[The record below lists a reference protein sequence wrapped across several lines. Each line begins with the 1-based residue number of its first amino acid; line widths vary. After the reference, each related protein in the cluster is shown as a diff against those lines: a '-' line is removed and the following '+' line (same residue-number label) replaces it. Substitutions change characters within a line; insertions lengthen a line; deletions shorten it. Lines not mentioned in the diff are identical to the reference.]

1 MEDEAIKLFF
11 SYSHKDEILRN
22 ELVNHLRI
30 LTREGVIASWDDR
43 KVLPGDEW
51 DHQIHAQL
59 QAADIVLLLISVD
72 FIASDYCNDVEV
84 RIALQRHAEG
94 DVCVIPIILR
104 AVDWTRAPFSKL
116 QALPTNGKPITN
128 YVDRDE
134 AFLDVAQGIRQ
145 VAETMRAQRKQ
156 KWEDKQNALNQY
168 KQKVE
173 EILSSSRGHIS
184 VIARDTLQELCAA
197 LRMTPEE
204 AQDIETRAFKPY
216 HEYEDKLKRYE
227 QTLRKVLAQQPLSEE
242 TKQDLQY
249 RQRDLGIKPEDVARI
264 EQLLLAEGAS
274 LYQEE
279 AQTLQSQE
287 AERARQQD
295 LPAQRTREEMAQARE
310 RAWEAQRAQEE
321 LRAAQDEAQRQQ
333 EAARAQQPER
343 QQQRDTKVH
352 PTLHD
357 DAQPSHAARLSS
369 SKTRLWVGGSMM
381 TIVFAL
387 AFVFFLSSRFRSTD
401 TASNPVSV
409 PQAQG
414 ANAGAPAP
422 SDPDTSI
429 TTAPLIAEGTTVSGS
444 LIPGQDRHFFQ
455 LEREK
460 LQKGSAPTGA
470 QVALGVD
477 APPPASPPP
486 ARQSS
491 GSESAPPAV
500 TVELRSPTPGVT
512 FRPQQ
517 RFQTIPGK
525 KVKIAAAKQG
535 YLTAEKTIIVAEHN
549 MAEELGPLQPQ
560 AAGKQGERERR
571 KPQAEETERRRREAE
586 QTAGDHQRQAE
597 ETKRPRREA
606 EEAEPRQRETRLV
619 AQGMKFIVKRVTL
632 CVTTTKSVVTGT
644 VTRTGASSVSCEDA
658 KRLLVAEDEKKNACL
673 APETQEGIKQWI
685 GTESWVVY
693 EGTMEISTL
702 MG

>member
-51 DHQIHAQL
+51 DHQIHARL

-104 AVDWTRAPFSKL
+104 PVDWTRASFSKL
-116 QALPTNGKPITN
+116 QALPMNGKPITN

-134 AFLDVAQGIRQ
+134 AFLDVAQGIRK

-156 KWEDKQNALNQY
+156 RWEDKQNALNQY

-197 LRMTPEE
+197 LRLTPEE

-264 EQLLLAEGAS
+264 EQLILAEGAS

-279 AQTLQSQE
+279 AHALQSQE

-357 DAQPSHAARLSS
+357 DSQPSHASRLSS
-369 SKTRLWVGGSMM
+369 STTRLWVGGSMI
-381 TIVFAL
+381 TIVLAL
-387 AFVFFLSSRFRSTD
+387 AFVFFLYSRFRSTD
-401 TASNPVSV
+401 TASNQVSV
-409 PQAQG
+409 PKAQG

-422 SDPDTSI
+422 SDPGTSI
-429 TTAPLIAEGTTVSGS
+429 TTASNQVSVPKAQGANAGAPAPSDPGTSITSATLIA
-444 LIPGQDRHFFQ
+444 D
-455 LEREK
+455 
-460 LQKGSAPTGA
+460 
-470 QVALGVD
+470 
-477 APPPASPPP
+477 
-486 ARQSS
+486 
-491 GSESAPPAV
+491 AV

-517 RFQTIPGK
+517 RFQAIPGK

-535 YLTAEKTIIVAEHN
+535 YLTAEKTIIVAEHD
-549 MAEELGPLQPQ
+549 MAEELGPLQSQ

-571 KPQAEETERRRREAE
+571 KPQSEETKRQRLEAE
-586 QTAGDHQRQAE
+586 RTAGDHRRQAE
-597 ETKRPRREA
+597 ETTRPRQED
-606 EEAEPRQRETRLV
+606 EEAEHRQRETRLV
-619 AQGMKFIVKRVTL
+619 AQGMKFIVKRLIL
-632 CVTTTKSVVTGT
+632 CVTTTKSLVTGT

-658 KRLLVAEDEKKNACL
+658 RRLLVAENEKKNDCL
-673 APETQEGIKQWI
+673 APETKEGKWV
-685 GTESWVVY
+685 GTESCPAP
-693 EGTMEISTL
+693 
-702 MG
+702 